1 MSSEHIN
8 QATSEEVEELAN
20 QAVKNALLE
29 QTFTELAALNPI
41 EYDRRRD
48 EAAKTLG
55 IRVSTLDAE
64 VEKRR
69 RKPDPGSNG
78 EGRKIL
84 LADIEPW
91 AESVDGAALLD
102 DIRKIFER
110 YVILPAGAAVML
122 ALWILHTYTLDANE
136 QTPYVA
142 ITSPEMRCG
151 KSRVLQ
157 IMRTLASRTLSAA
170 NITAAAV
177 YRTIEA
183 YKPTLLIDE
192 ADSFLRENEELR
204 GVLNSGFERN
214 GSVIRNVG
222 DNHEPRQFAT
232 WCAKAIAKIG
242 KLTGTLHDRS
252 IEIAMRRKKAEEKV
266 ERLRESRLMRTNEEL
281 RQCDCAWSDTNGL
294 YYSGNGRGP
303 LAFHSIAP
311 ARNSSRYR
319 RRRTHVCERGGPL
332 DDRSS
337 CTGGRGGTRS
347 DKFRSR
353 RATLRRPRDQ

>member
-1 MSSEHIN
+1 M
-8 QATSEEVEELAN
+8 
-20 QAVKNALLE
+20 
-29 QTFTELAALNPI
+29 
-41 EYDRRRD
+41 RR
-48 EAAKTLG
+48 
-55 IRVSTLDAE
+55 
-64 VEKRR
+64 
-69 RKPDPGSNG
+69 
-78 EGRKIL
+78 
-84 LADIEPW
+84 
-91 AESVDGAALLD
+91 
-102 DIRKIFER
+102 
-110 YVILPAGAAVML
+110 
-122 ALWILHTYTLDANE
+122 
-136 QTPYVA
+136 
-142 ITSPEMRCG
+142 
-151 KSRVLQ
+151 
-157 IMRTLASRTLSAA
+157 
-170 NITAAAV
+170 
-177 YRTIEA
+177 
-183 YKPTLLIDE
+183 
-192 ADSFLRENEELR
+192 DSFLRENEELR

-281 RQCDCAWSDTNGL
+281 SQCDCAWSDTNGL

-337 CTGGRGGTRS
+337 CTGGRGA
-347 DKFRSR
+347 
-353 RATLRRPRDQ
+353 RALTNSAVGGRLCVVRVINNRLRFVVVTVLFWIKP

>member
-8 QATSEEVEELAN
+8 QATAEEVEELAN

-122 ALWILHTYTLDANE
+122 ALWILHT
-136 QTPYVA
+136 
-142 ITSPEMRCG
+142 
-151 KSRVLQ
+151 
-157 IMRTLASRTLSAA
+157 
-170 NITAAAV
+170 
-177 YRTIEA
+177 
-183 YKPTLLIDE
+183 
-192 ADSFLRENEELR
+192 
-204 GVLNSGFERN
+204 
-214 GSVIRNVG
+214 
-222 DNHEPRQFAT
+222 
-232 WCAKAIAKIG
+232 
-242 KLTGTLHDRS
+242 
-252 IEIAMRRKKAEEKV
+252 
-266 ERLRESRLMRTNEEL
+266 
-281 RQCDCAWSDTNGL
+281 
-294 YYSGNGRGP
+294 
-303 LAFHSIAP
+303 
-311 ARNSSRYR
+311 
-319 RRRTHVCERGGPL
+319 
-332 DDRSS
+332 
-337 CTGGRGGTRS
+337 
-347 DKFRSR
+347 
-353 RATLRRPRDQ
+353 